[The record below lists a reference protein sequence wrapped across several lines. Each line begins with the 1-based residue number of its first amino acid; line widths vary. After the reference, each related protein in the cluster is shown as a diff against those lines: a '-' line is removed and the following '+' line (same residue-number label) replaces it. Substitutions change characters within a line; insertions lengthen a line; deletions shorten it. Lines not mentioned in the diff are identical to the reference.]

1 MIDTTSGGTWKAGRG
16 PVGPVD
22 GQSIFRALV
31 FGAILVL
38 LTTVVLVLQWPLSGQ
53 YNLALGDVS
62 PVDIRSPRYVA
73 FISESLTEA
82 DRQAAERRV
91 IEQFEPLPRARAD
104 QVRRAR
110 DIMAAISEVRGQGEA
125 GTATAEQIAQFR
137 QLPDIPLADEQW
149 QAILQLDETGW
160 ERVAIQVPAVL
171 NVIMLNEIREN
182 QLETFRRNVPAY
194 LDLVAENEALAA
206 AALVR
211 SLLRPNMVLNAE
223 RTEAARAEARN
234 SVLPKTASYEENEII
249 IRQGDIVNA
258 RHIEALTALGLNQP
272 RWDWWQLLQA
282 FIVAVVLAG
291 IFDVY
296 LLKAA
301 PRQILEPR
309 QLGLLLA
316 LMATFLL
323 LAKLMVPGHT
333 LLQYIFPLAALPMLI
348 YPLLGPAPTFLVVI
362 YFGVVIAYLTNGLLP
377 ILVYSVTGPLI
388 GALLLGRADRT
399 GDFVRAG
406 AVIAA
411 ISLAVLIA
419 FNVPVEGQVGAD
431 YLQLLAAALA
441 NGGLAASIS
450 LIGFYLLGTIFDLTT
465 PLRLMDLA
473 RPNHPLLS
481 TLMTKA
487 PGTYHHSLLV
497 SNLAEQAAQ
506 AIGADAY
513 LTRVGSYYHD
523 IGKTNHPYF
532 FVENRLEDTSPHDQ
546 LDPWSSAQIII
557 NHVRDGME
565 LARRH
570 RLPRRIRD
578 FIAEHQGTTLVRTF
592 YSSAQ
597 EMAGAGQVNEAD
609 FRYPGPKPQSKE
621 TAILMLAD
629 SCESA
634 VRAAHPE
641 SREQIDEL
649 VSKIIGQRLSE
660 GELSQSDLTLRE
672 LETIREVFV
681 RSLQGVHHPR
691 IKYPEPEIPPLPVP
705 SDEPTRQPA
714 SVN

>member
-1 MIDTTSGGTWKAGRG
+1 MIQNGSGGAWTAGSG
-16 PVGPVD
+16 PVRPAD
-22 GQSIFRALV
+22 WQCLIRTLAFSIVLV
-31 FGAILVL
+31 A
-38 LTTVVLVLQWPLSGQ
+38 LTTTVLVVQWPLRGQ
-53 YNLALGDVS
+53 YNLAVGDVS

-82 DRQAAERRV
+82 DRQAAERR
-91 IEQFEPLPRARAD
+91 ITDMFEPLPRARAD
-104 QVRRAR
+104 QVGRAR
-110 DIMAAISEVRGQGEA
+110 EVMTTIGEVRTLGQTGMA
-125 GTATAEQIAQFR
+125 VADQIAQL
-137 QLPDIPLADEQW
+137 QALPDLQLDDEQW
-149 QAILQLDETGW
+149 ETILQLDDASW
-160 ERVAIQVPAVL
+160 ERVASQVPVTL

-182 QLETFRRNVPAY
+182 QLPTFRRNVPAY
-194 LDLVAENEALAA
+194 IDLVAENEVQAA
-206 AALVR
+206 VALVR
-211 SLLRPNMVLNAE
+211 NLLRPNMVLNAE
-223 RTEAARAEARN
+223 RTQAARADARN
-234 SVLPKTASYEENEII
+234 EVVPKTASYEENEII
-249 IRQGDIVNA
+249 IRQGDIVNE

-272 RWDWWQLLQA
+272 RWDWWQLVQA
-282 FIVAVVLAG
+282 LIVAVVLAG
-291 IFDVY
+291 ILDVY

-301 PRQILEPR
+301 PRKVIEPR

-316 LMATFLL
+316 LMAAFLL

-333 LLQYIFPLAALPMLI
+333 LLQYIFPLAALAMLV
-348 YPLLGPAPTFLVVI
+348 YPLLGPALTFLVVI
-362 YFGVVIAYLTNGLLP
+362 YFGVVIAYLTDGLLP
-377 ILVYSVTGPLI
+377 VLVYSLTGPLM
-388 GALLLGRADRT
+388 GALFLGRADRT

-406 AVIAA
+406 AMIVLVN
-411 ISLAVLIA
+411 LAVLLA
-419 FNVPVEGQVGAD
+419 FNVPEEGQARAD
-431 YLQLLAAALA
+431 YLQLVAAAVA
-441 NGGLAASIS
+441 SGGLAASVS
-450 LIGFYLLGTIFDLTT
+450 LIGFYLLGTIFDLAT

-481 TLMTKA
+481 DLMTKA

-523 IGKTNHPYF
+523 VGKMARPYF
-532 FVENRLEDTSPHDQ
+532 FVENRVDSNSPHDQ

-557 NHVRDGME
+557 NHVRDGLEM
-565 LARRH
+565 ARRY

-578 FIAEHQGTTLVRTF
+578 FIGEHHGTSLVRTF
-592 YSSAQ
+592 YSAAQ
-597 EMAGAGQVNEAD
+597 EMADDEEVDEKD
-609 FRYPGPKPQSKE
+609 FRYAGPKPQSKE

-634 VRAAHPE
+634 VRAAQPE

-660 GELSQSDLTLRE
+660 GELSHSDLTLRE
-672 LETIREVFV
+672 LEIIREVFV

-691 IKYPEPEIPPLPVP
+691 IKYPDPGPQALSLP